1 LDFET
6 CVLKNKILLLGIGN
20 EILGDDAVGI
30 KVGEHFERSNL
41 PIDVEYAGITGLRL
55 IDYIQG
61 YEKVIL
67 VDALEITHANIS
79 DYSVRIFKLD
89 DLLDDSLFHNIH
101 DTSLG
106 MALKLAKDSS
116 YTKFP
121 DIIKLIAIEIP
132 FQNEY
137 SDELSEHT
145 MNLLNEAITVTSGL
159 LETFGVK

>member
-1 LDFET
+1 M
-6 CVLKNKILLLGIGN
+6 KKKILLLGIGN

-30 KVGEHFERSNL
+30 KVGEHFERLNL
-41 PIDVEYAGITGLRL
+41 PIDVGYAGITGLRL

-61 YEKVIL
+61 YEKVII
-67 VDALEITHANIS
+67 VDALEITHTSIS
-79 DYSVRIFKLD
+79 DYSVRVFEQD

-106 MALKLAKDSS
+106 MALKLAKNSS

-121 DIIKLIAIEIP
+121 DIVKLIAIEIP
-132 FQNEY
+132 FQREY

-145 MNLLNEAITVTSGL
+145 KKLLNEAITVTTDL
-159 LETFGVK
+159 LGSFGIKKIV